1 MFVLFGSATGY
12 LFVARRSRSDH
23 CILTRLAP
31 GKRMEVTG
39 YLTAFH
45 FTEMKASY
53 VVETE

>member
-39 YLTAFH
+39 FH
-45 FTEMKASY
+45 FTEMNASY

>member
-31 GKRMEVTG
+31 GKGMEVTG
-39 YLTAFH
+39 YLTAFC
-45 FTEMKASY
+45 FTGSNASY
-53 VVETE
+53 VFENE